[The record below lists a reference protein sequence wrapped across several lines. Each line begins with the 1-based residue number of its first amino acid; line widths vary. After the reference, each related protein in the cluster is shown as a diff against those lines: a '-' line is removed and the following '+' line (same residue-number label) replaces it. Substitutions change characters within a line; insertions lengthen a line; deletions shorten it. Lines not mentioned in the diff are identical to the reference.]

1 MKTRF
6 VATALFGA
14 LMIPAAA
21 QAKAPAPAT
30 PAGAP
35 ANTGQATA
43 ADIVAGTKVFDSQG
57 VEIGQIEAVQGDN
70 VVIAAG
76 ANRATLAK
84 SAFAKAAAG
93 VSVNATKAQLDAA
106 VADAS
111 AKAGASLDTALV
123 ANAEVKS
130 QDGAVVG
137 TVKQVQGDQVILDR
151 PDGAVSL
158 TRQFFAADASGLTLR
173 MTAAQLDA
181 AAKAAQPAGS

>member
-21 QAKAPAPAT
+21 QAKAPAPAA

-84 SAFAKAAAG
+84 NAFAKAPAG

>member
-1 MKTRF
+1 MKSNYI
-6 VATALFGA
+6 ATALLGA
-14 LMIPAAA
+14 LLVPAAA
-21 QAKAPAPAT
+21 QAKAPAPAPQAAASA
-30 PAGAP
+30 PAGAS
-35 ANTGQATA
+35 A
-43 ADIVAGTKVFDSQG
+43 AVDVAAGTKVFDSQG
-57 VEIGQIEAVQGDN
+57 VEIGTIESVQGDN
-70 VVIAAG
+70 VVVTAG

-84 SAFAKAAAG
+84 SSFAKSAAG

-106 VADAS
+106 VAEAS

-151 PDGAVSL
+151 PEGAVSL

-173 MTAAQLDA
+173 MTAAQLEA